1 MTYIRH
7 SCRRDGLAMIAT
19 NAMNVLSVMNV
30 MSAMNATS
38 RLRADP
44 EANVALAVCEV
55 SLSSAV
61 SWGS

>member
-1 MTYIRH
+1 
-7 SCRRDGLAMIAT
+7 MIAT